1 MNFFRPFARFSP
13 APVGIS
19 SRSRLRGTRGGNLYT
34 TVQVWSRP
42 GFVARALGVQSRET
56 WQVIAGLVSDQLEPT
71 RPMQTP
77 KMFFPPSFLHLQ
89 YISAA
94 VYEVPQQ
101 PSKVRQSR
109 HNSRAST
116 CSLSDSHERCFC
128 VWVRER
134 VRVCVI
140 VGSYSRKNQEQ
151 SEEQVPFSFFFS
163 LFFIF
168 ATTTVVVCCLL
179 LRLCACVTP

>member
-1 MNFFRPFARFSP
+1 MYKIYFFPEYKTFLLRPRVFSRALDCGARRGP
-13 APVGIS
+13 AC
-19 SRSRLRGTRGGNLYT
+19 TRRKFM
-34 TVQVWSRP
+34 SRP
-42 GFVARALGVQSRET
+42 GSVARALGVQSRET

-151 SEEQVPFSFFFS
+151 SEEQVPFSFFFFLS
-163 LFFIF
+163 FSF
-168 ATTTVVVCCLL
+168 LL
-179 LRLCACVTP
+179 PQL